1 MLRASDIGNHSPHNV
16 GNENDPLVRRSRW
29 LNDSFP
35 GLLLPDQIWG
45 EAIKASR
52 LWEDW
57 SPTGLVRDPVFCR
70 LLANGLWD
78 NDESSRPTAVVMAMR
93 HSAALLLRLMLHAL
107 EQEEKVFSSFPPKI
121 ILLIQ
126 RDYSTTSWRGSGDRF
141 KRRCGTLSSI
151 GSTWTQRP

>member
-52 LWEDW
+52 LWEEW
-57 SPTGLVRDPVFCR
+57 GPTGVVRDPVFCR
-70 LLANGLWD
+70 LLHNGVWD
-78 NDESSRPTAVVMAMR
+78 NDESGRP
-93 HSAALLLRLMLHAL
+93 AAH
-107 EQEEKVFSSFPPKI
+107 
-121 ILLIQ
+121 
-126 RDYSTTSWRGSGDRF
+126 TGD
-141 KRRCGTLSSI
+141 KAPNTHWVHGENI
-151 GSTWTQRP
+151 EIPVNM

>member
-52 LWEDW
+52 LWEEW

-70 LLANGLWD
+70 LLANGVWD
-78 NDESSRPTAVVMAMR
+78 SRESGRPAAEVMAMTLGTR
-93 HSAALLLRLMLHAL
+93 AQISTGYMVKTLRSQSTCDSNMPSD
-107 EQEEKVFSSFPPKI
+107 Q
-121 ILLIQ
+121 IL
-126 RDYSTTSWRGSGDRF
+126 STF
-141 KRRCGTLSSI
+141 
-151 GSTWTQRP
+151 

>member
-52 LWEDW
+52 LWEEW
-57 SPTGLVRDPVFCR
+57 GPTGLVRDPVFCR
-70 LLANGLWD
+70 LLQHGVWD
-78 NDESSRPTAVVMAMR
+78 NDESNRPTPVVMAMR
-93 HSAALLLRLMLHAL
+93 HSAALSSRLMLRAL
-107 EQEEKVFSSFPPKI
+107 EQEEKVFSLFPPKVT
-121 ILLIQ
+121 LLTRRVSARQ
-126 RDYSTTSWRGSGDRF
+126 VGERVAVLQEGDVESLRG
-141 KRRCGTLSSI
+141 
-151 GSTWTQRP
+151 